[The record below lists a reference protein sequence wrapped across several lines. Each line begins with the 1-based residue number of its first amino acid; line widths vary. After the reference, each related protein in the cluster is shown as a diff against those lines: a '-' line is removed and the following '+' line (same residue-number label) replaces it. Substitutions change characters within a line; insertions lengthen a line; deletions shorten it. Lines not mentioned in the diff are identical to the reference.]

1 MENTAINR
9 NVDIVFC
16 IDGTGSMSP
25 IMDDIKES
33 AVRFYTELCE
43 ECYAH
48 GANISALRVR
58 IITFRDYETD
68 GAAAMEESSF
78 FELPA
83 DDDLFSSYLQGIVPD
98 GGGDAPENGL
108 EALHFAFRSDFVTGP
123 KDRQV
128 IVLITDADALP
139 LLARKGRGCYPED
152 MSDEDKLIN
161 TWAGAVQDP
170 NVKLGARAKRLVFFA
185 PADTAY
191 QTLST
196 KLKGSIFQV
205 VPPGQGLRGIN
216 FKDIVKV
223 IAASV
228 GGQ

>member
-1 MENTAINR
+1 MEPTAITR

-16 IDGTGSMSP
+16 IDATGSMSP
-25 IMDDIKES
+25 IMDDIKRN
-33 AVRFYTELCE
+33 AVRFYTEVVE
-43 ECYAH
+43 ACYEH
-48 GANISALRVR
+48 KANINALRTR
-58 IITFRDYETD
+58 IITFRDYECD
-68 GAAAMEESSF
+68 GAEAMKESPF
-78 FELPA
+78 FELPT
-83 DDDLFSSYLQGIVPD
+83 DDDIFADYLKGIVPD

-108 EALHFAFRSDFVTGP
+108 EALHYAFRSDFVTGP

-139 LLARKGRGCYPED
+139 LQARRGRGMYPED

-170 NVKLGARAKRLVFFA
+170 GVKLNPRAKRLVFFA
-185 PADTAY
+185 PAGTKY
-191 QTLST
+191 QEIAG
-196 KLKGSIFQV
+196 KLKGSIFQAV
-205 VPPGQGLRGIN
+205 EPGHGLEGLD
-216 FKDIVKV
+216 FKEIVKV

>member
-1 MENTAINR
+1 MENAINR

-25 IMDDIKES
+25 IMDDIKRN
-33 AVRFYTELCE
+33 AVRFYTEVAE

-48 GANISALRVR
+48 NANITALRVR
-58 IITFRDYETD
+58 IITFRDYECD
-68 GAAAMEESSF
+68 GEKAMEESSF
-78 FELPA
+78 FELPD
-83 DDDLFSSYLQGIVPD
+83 DDDLFGSYLNGIVPD

-108 EALHFAFRSDFVTGP
+108 EALHYAFRSDFVTGA

-139 LLARKGRGCYPED
+139 LLARRGRGCYPED

-161 TWAGAVQDP
+161 TWAGAVQEP
-170 NVKLGARAKRLVFFA
+170 GVKLVARAKRLVMFA
-185 PADTAY
+185 PAGTKY
-191 QTLST
+191 QELST
-196 KLKGSIFQV
+196 KLKGSIFQPV
-205 VPPGQGLRGIN
+205 EPGHGLEGFN